1 MSMLLLANV
10 FTTAVQVTGGQRFLL
25 MLPLCLSV
33 AIVYKTTRCASLR
46 DMPVSAL
53 VLWVTIVL
61 GMYAVGF
68 GLWALYSVMV

>member
-1 MSMLLLANV
+1 MSILLLASV

-46 DMPVSAL
+46 EMPVSAL
-53 VLWVTIVL
+53 VLWMTIVL

>member
-1 MSMLLLANV
+1 MSNLLLASV
-10 FTTAVQVTGGQRFLL
+10 FTTAVQITGGQRFLL

-33 AIVYKTTRCASLR
+33 AVVYKTTRCGSLR

-68 GLWALYSVMV
+68 GLWVLYSVMV

>member
-1 MSMLLLANV
+1 
-10 FTTAVQVTGGQRFLL
+10 
-25 MLPLCLSV
+25 

-46 DMPVSAL
+46 DVPVSAL

-61 GMYAVGF
+61 GMYTVGF

>member
-1 MSMLLLANV
+1 MSMLLLASV
-10 FTTAVQVTGGQRFLL
+10 FTTAVQITGGQRFLL

-33 AIVYKTTRCASLR
+33 AVVYKTTRCGSLR

-68 GLWALYSVMV
+68 GLWVLYSVMV